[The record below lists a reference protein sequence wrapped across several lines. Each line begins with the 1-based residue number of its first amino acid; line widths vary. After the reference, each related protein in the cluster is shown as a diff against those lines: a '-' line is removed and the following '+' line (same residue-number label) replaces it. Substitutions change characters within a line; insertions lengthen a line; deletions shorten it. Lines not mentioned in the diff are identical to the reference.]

1 MKGKKRDRLEIIKDI
16 LESIMKAKGIKP
28 TKLLHSSNLSPQMFK
43 YYINELKEKELV
55 KEEGEKNKK
64 VFVITLK
71 GGEFLREYRAFSS
84 LIRNFGL

>member
-16 LESIMKAKGIKP
+16 LESIGKSKEIKP
-28 TKLLHSSNLSPQMFK
+28 TRLLYSSNLSPQMFK
-43 YYINELKEKELV
+43 TYLNELKEKNLI
-55 KEEGEKNKK
+55 KEHWEKNKK

-71 GGEFLREYRAFSS
+71 GGEFLREYKTFSS